1 MDSSTYKILAIDG
14 GGIKGLY
21 SAVILEKFEEKFGPI
36 HKHVDLICGTS
47 TGGIIALALAA
58 GIPAAT
64 IVNLYA
70 EKGLNIFPYKST
82 WRRTLHFC
90 KQLTL
95 FSKYSDKSLREEL
108 VKVFGELKIKD
119 CKSTVLIPSVNIT
132 EGTPFVFKSDH
143 AEGLNRDK
151 EHKLVDVALATSAA
165 PTYFPIAKV
174 PLLPKGQFV
183 DGGLWANNPSLLGIQ
198 EAYRFYIDKKN
209 QPFKKFSLLS
219 IATLTENI
227 KIEPDT
233 RRNKGM
239 LGWKQDLFSLM
250 MDTQS
255 IAVHN
260 HINYVLSSLDECC
273 YIRIPSEE
281 LNKEEKKFIE
291 LDYAA
296 PKSIEILKSKGKL
309 AGNKWVEDVA
319 VQAFF
324 ALSKETVL
332 I

>member
-58 GIPAAT
+58 GIPAAK

-70 EKGLNIFPYKST
+70 EKGLNIFPYQSS
-82 WRRTLHFC
+82 WRRKLNLF
-90 KQLTL
+90 KQLIIS
-95 FSKYSDKSLREEL
+95 SKYSDENLRDEL
-108 VKVFGELKIKD
+108 SEVFGELKIKD

-143 AEGLNRDK
+143 AEGLNRDS

-165 PTYFPIAKV
+165 PTYFPIAEM
-174 PLLPKGQFV
+174 PLLPKSQFV

-198 EAYRFYIDKKN
+198 EAYSFYINKES
-209 QPFKKFSLLS
+209 QPFKRFSLLS

-227 KIEPDT
+227 KLAPDT
-233 RRNKGM
+233 KRNKGM
-239 LGWKQDLFSLM
+239 LGWNQDLISLM

-255 IAVHN
+255 ISVHN
-260 HINYVLSSLDECC
+260 HINYVLRSLHDCC
-273 YIRIPSEE
+273 YIRIASEE

-291 LDYAA
+291 LDYAS
-296 PKSIEILKSKGKL
+296 PKSIEILKNKGKI
-309 AGNKWVEDVA
+309 AGDKWIENKDIENY
-319 VQAFF
+319 FMS
-324 ALSKETVL
+324 SKETVL